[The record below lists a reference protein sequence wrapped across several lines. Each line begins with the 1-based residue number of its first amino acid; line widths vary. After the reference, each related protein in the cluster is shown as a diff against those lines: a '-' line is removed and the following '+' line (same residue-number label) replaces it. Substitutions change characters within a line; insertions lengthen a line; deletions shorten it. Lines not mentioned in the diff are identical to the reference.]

1 MYMYIKQILF
11 MIIVFK
17 RIKYFC
23 LRSDM
28 SHDDVGETPSF
39 FPEERIG
46 CYGAEDIDI
55 GIRTTG

>member
-1 MYMYIKQILF
+1 